1 MPSMIM
7 RIGELAKSAGVS
19 VETVRYYQRR
29 GLLDIPERPYGENR
43 HYSTSHRD
51 RLYFIKRA
59 QALGFTLSE
68 ISSLL
73 ELSASDCAEVE
84 SVANRKLLL
93 VREKL
98 NDLAKIEA
106 VLEQAVASCKDRKP
120 YEGCPIIESLIEEKN

>member
-1 MPSMIM
+1 MIM

-73 ELSASDCAEVE
+73 ELSAYDCAEVE
-84 SVANRKLLL
+84 SVANRKLLRSEERR
-93 VREKL
+93 VGKECRFRWVAWCER
-98 NDLAKIEA
+98 IE
-106 VLEQAVASCKDRKP
+106 DRMR
-120 YEGCPIIESLIEEKN
+120 YD

>member
-1 MPSMIM
+1 M

-29 GLLDIPERPYGENR
+29 GLLDIPECPYGENR

-51 RLYFIKRA
+51 RLSFIRRA

-68 ISSLL
+68 IGTLL
-73 ELSASDCAEVE
+73 ELSASDCSGVE
-84 SVANRKLLL
+84 SVAKRKLLL
-93 VREKL
+93 VRKKL
-98 NDLAKIEA
+98 IDLAKIEA

-120 YEGCPIIESLIEEKN
+120 YAGCPIIESLIDEEP